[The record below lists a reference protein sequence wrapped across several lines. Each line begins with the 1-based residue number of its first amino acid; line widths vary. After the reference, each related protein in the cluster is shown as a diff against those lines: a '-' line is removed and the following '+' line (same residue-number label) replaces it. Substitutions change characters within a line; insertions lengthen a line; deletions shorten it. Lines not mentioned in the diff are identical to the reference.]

1 MSIDGEIRKNF
12 RWEQGVQYTLDIG
25 VSREQFKKDLE
36 AMERDMRNRRPVR
49 YMANRIK
56 SVFDDP
62 SDTGTDVSHA
72 VKYPMQTVY
81 PYDRDEE

>member
-1 MSIDGEIRKNF
+1 MINEEEIRKNF

-36 AMERDMRNRRPVR
+36 AMERDMRNRRPMR
-49 YMANRIK
+49 YMANRIM

-62 SDTGTDVSHA
+62 SNKDEPDVR
-72 VKYPMQTVY
+72 YPTQLIN
-81 PYDRDEE
+81 PYDRDDDIGT